1 MKKESEFEVVR
12 AFSHILGLPNKTDG
26 SLFIYKGEKGKS
38 KKPDGY
44 YFYDGITFILDAKA
58 PNEKF
63 TGQLKDYMELESNE
77 NFIGFEYNKTEFRCY
92 VNGKLI
98 KDELTLK
105 DKEYYKEKY
114 FPKRISNEQIV
125 NSGALKLANLFRNS
139 KIDKQMNVPFIGAVM
154 LCMKFLESNYIDLT
168 STATILKSIKQGI
181 NEILV
186 DKDIPITKK
195 EKKRFILRILDDS
208 SLNRAKSEDL
218 FTIIQEISTIY
229 NFIHISADDY
239 KGHDIMNNFLKVFRR
254 WNSVNANEKGEVFT
268 PDHIANL
275 MYSLA
280 YCSKDS
286 EILDPTCGSG
296 TFLTNAMANMFNEI
310 DPKLENLHETQ
321 KNIKQNRL
329 IGIETN
335 EFNATLAGINMM
347 LHGDGAS
354 QIYNADCFERLPSLQ
369 NMYNRV
375 LMNPPFAQSD
385 IELKFVYE
393 TLYYMR
399 DDGFLATIV
408 PKSCV
413 SGTIEAN
420 VRYLSKIFKI
430 ANLKAVISLPTNL
443 FYPVGANTCIIV
455 LHKTNI
461 KDNKTIL
468 INCLNDGFEVVNKAR
483 ICKNDEWDIINNE
496 ILKAYL
502 ENDFAKNRAI
512 IKTDLQAN
520 DELLFEAYSSH
531 RNAMIQEEVYTRY
544 IREAVSAKVLCGFEL
559 HKNTLKKNAIWD
571 TAFEDFSISDL
582 IIKIGKGREKKS
594 IDRKIENKYPQNG
607 IPLIIAKK
615 DNNGIGGAKLRD
627 EIEQVYSDK
636 ICIISGGDGGGGKT
650 YYCEFEFCATN
661 FVMICDFANC
671 IKDKIDKFAKYFL
684 AITISETL
692 FKTIGHGRTISE
704 VPNINIKLP
713 ITAKKEIDFA
723 YMSNY
728 IQKIQYAEFL

>member
-1 MKKESEFEVVR
+1 MKETEFEIVS
-12 AFSHILGLPNKTDG
+12 AFSNTLGLPNKTDG

-114 FPKRISNEQIV
+114 FPTKINNEQIV
-125 NSGALKLANLFRNS
+125 NSGAIKLATLFRNS

-154 LCMKFLESNYIDLT
+154 LCMKFLKGDYIDLT
-168 STATILKSIKQGI
+168 STTTILNSIKKGI

-186 DKDIPITKK
+186 DKDIPVTKK
-195 EKKRFILRILDDS
+195 EKKRFILKILDDS
-208 SLNRAKSEDL
+208 SLNKAKDEDL

-310 DPKLENLHETQ
+310 DPETENLHEIQ

-354 QIYNADCFERLPSLQ
+354 HIYNADCFERLPSLQ

-375 LMNPPFAQSD
+375 LMNPPFAQND
-385 IELKFVYE
+385 IELKFVFE

-399 DDGFLATIV
+399 DDGFLVTIL

-413 SGTIEAN
+413 SGTIETN
-420 VRYLSKIFKI
+420 IKFLSKIFEI
-430 ANLKAVISLPTNL
+430 ANLKAVISLPNNL
-443 FYPVGANTCIIV
+443 FYPVGANTCIVV

-468 INCLNDGFEVVNKAR
+468 INCLDDGFRVVNKTR
-483 ICKNDEWDIINNE
+483 ICKNNEWDNIKNE
-496 ILKAYL
+496 ILTAYI
-502 ENDFAKNRAI
+502 ENSFTKNRAI
-512 IKTDLQAN
+512 IKTDLQPYN
-520 DELLFEAYSSH
+520 ELLFEAYSSH
-531 RNAMIQEEVYTRY
+531 RDDSIQSEIYSKY
-544 IREAVSAKVLCGFEL
+544 IKEIVSAKILCGFEL
-559 HKNTLKKNAIWD
+559 RKNTLNKNDIWN
-571 TAFEDFSISDL
+571 TAFENFLISDL
-582 IIKIGKGREKKS
+582 IVKIGKGKEKKS
-594 IDRKIENKYPQNG
+594 IDRKLENKYPKNG

-615 DNNGIGGAKLRD
+615 DNNGIGGTRPKNQ
-627 EIEQVYSDK
+627 IEQIYSDK

-650 YYCEFEFCATN
+650 YYCEFKFCATS
-661 FVMICDFANC
+661 FVMICDFSDF
-671 IKDKIDKFAKYFL
+671 IKDKMDKFAKYFL

-713 ITAKKEIDFA
+713 ITLQKEIDFA

-728 IQKIQYAEFL
+728 IQNLQYAEFL